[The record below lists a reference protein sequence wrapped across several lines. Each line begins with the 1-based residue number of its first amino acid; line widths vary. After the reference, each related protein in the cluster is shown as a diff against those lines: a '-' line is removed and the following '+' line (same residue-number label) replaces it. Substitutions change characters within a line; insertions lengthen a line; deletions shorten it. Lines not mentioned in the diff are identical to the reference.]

1 MLQIEKYI
9 TELLNVCYICINT
22 LDIIWKKN
30 KMVVSKKG
38 KFMRIIGG
46 KARGTKLY
54 TLEGDNTR
62 PTLDRVKESLF
73 NIIQFDVPNSVFVD
87 LFSGSGAV
95 GLEAIS
101 RGAKK
106 SIFCDK
112 SRDAINIIKKNID
125 KIHCKEQT
133 DVYQISYEELLQNK
147 INEKIDII
155 YIDPPYETNFAYK
168 SINIIL
174 ERNLIDNDSI
184 IIVETDR
191 EDVIKQIDT
200 IELIE
205 IADKRKYGRAYLIF
219 CKKKI

>member
-1 MLQIEKYI
+1 
-9 TELLNVCYICINT
+9 
-22 LDIIWKKN
+22 
-30 KMVVSKKG
+30 MVVSKKG

-62 PTLDRVKESLF
+62 PTLDRVRESLF

-125 KIHCKEQT
+125 KTHCKEQT
-133 DVYQISYEELLQNK
+133 NVYQISYEELLQNK

-174 ERNLIDNDSI
+174 ERNLIDNNSI

>member
-1 MLQIEKYI
+1 MLQIGKYI

-62 PTLDRVKESLF
+62 PTLDRVRESLF

-125 KIHCKEQT
+125 KTHCKEQT
-133 DVYQISYEELLQNK
+133 NVYQISYEELLQNK

-174 ERNLIDNDSI
+174 ERNLIDNNSI

>member
-1 MLQIEKYI
+1 
-9 TELLNVCYICINT
+9 
-22 LDIIWKKN
+22 
-30 KMVVSKKG
+30 
-38 KFMRIIGG
+38 MRIIGG

-62 PTLDRVKESLF
+62 PTLDRVRESLF

-125 KIHCKEQT
+125 KTHCKEQT
-133 DVYQISYEELLQNK
+133 NVYQISYEELLQNK

-174 ERNLIDNDSI
+174 ERNLIDNNSI